1 MLLMM
6 IAAFAFASCGSH
18 NHDDHKEG
26 EEHAEGEHGHE
37 HEHEGEIVIN
47 EKQAKEAGITIETV
61 AAAPFRAAILVSGQI
76 VASQGD
82 EQTIAATSNGIVKYA
97 NASIT
102 EGTAVKA
109 GQTIASVSAKN
120 IQDGDPMAKAKAAYE
135 VAKSEYER
143 AKALVGD
150 KIISQKEFGQIKMQ
164 YETARVAYEAQARNS
179 TAAGISV
186 SSPMSG
192 YIKTLLVAQG
202 EYVAVGQP
210 IAIVT
215 NSRKLQLRADVPCNQ
230 AQSLATIG
238 SANFRMAG
246 SDRVYSLDNMHGR
259 LLSYGR
265 SVAAGSSFV
274 PVNFEFDNI
283 GDIISGAYA
292 EVWLLSKEQANIISV
307 PVEALTE
314 EQGAKFVYV
323 QIEHDAYMKRE
334 VSTGASNGKRVEI
347 VSGLKAGE
355 KVVSHGAYTVK
366 LASASKAI
374 PGHTHNH

>member
-1 MLLMM
+1 MNKLYMLLMM

-18 NHDDHKEG
+18 NHDDHKPG

-82 EQTIAATSNGIVKYA
+82 EQTIAATSNGIVKYV

-102 EGTAVKA
+102 EGTSVKA

-164 YETARVAYEAQARNS
+164 YETARVAYEAQAKNS

-202 EYVAVGQP
+202 EYVA
-210 IAIVT
+210 
-215 NSRKLQLRADVPCNQ
+215 
-230 AQSLATIG
+230 
-238 SANFRMAG
+238 
-246 SDRVYSLDNMHGR
+246 YSHCH
-259 LLSYGR
+259 
-265 SVAAGSSFV
+265 
-274 PVNFEFDNI
+274 
-283 GDIISGAYA
+283 
-292 EVWLLSKEQANIISV
+292 Q
-307 PVEALTE
+307 
-314 EQGAKFVYV
+314 
-323 QIEHDAYMKRE
+323 
-334 VSTGASNGKRVEI
+334 
-347 VSGLKAGE
+347 
-355 KVVSHGAYTVK
+355 
-366 LASASKAI
+366 
-374 PGHTHNH
+374 

>member
-6 IAAFAFASCGSH
+6 IAAFAYASCGSH

-26 EEHAEGEHGHE
+26 EEHAEGEHG

-102 EGTAVKA
+102 EGTTVKA

-164 YETARVAYEAQARNS
+164 YETARVAYEAQAKNS
-179 TAAGISV
+179 TVAGISV

-210 IAIVT
+210 IAVVT
-215 NSRKLQLRADVPCNQ
+215 NSRRLQLRADVPCHQ

-238 SANFRMAG
+238 SDNFRMAG
-246 SDRVYSLDNMHGR
+246 SD
-259 LLSYGR
+259 
-265 SVAAGSSFV
+265 
-274 PVNFEFDNI
+274 
-283 GDIISGAYA
+283 
-292 EVWLLSKEQANIISV
+292 
-307 PVEALTE
+307 
-314 EQGAKFVYV
+314 
-323 QIEHDAYMKRE
+323 
-334 VSTGASNGKRVEI
+334 
-347 VSGLKAGE
+347 
-355 KVVSHGAYTVK
+355 
-366 LASASKAI
+366 
-374 PGHTHNH
+374 